1 MAKVS
6 MLIKKVYLLAG
17 VVMAAN
23 MFIVNEVKAMET
35 EQPISS
41 SMMPPTD
48 NDNSNTNM
56 NNNEKPLKEGT
67 IDTGKG
73 KTGVFKIQFVQNIT
87 NKVSSHENIINLFGG
102 LAFSCVNNY
111 FKLWD
116 YNPGMYCKPVWLGW
130 RSKRFLNGMLQS
142 ELNLNVVR
150 GILWL
155 IPGAYIFIKGIVS
168 KKKVEEGENKVAYIK
183 YLHVSYLVAYHFLK
197 IKVWEKIAL
206 MGFFFLVQGFL
217 SIPLTIHISNFS
229 ISVSLDSIIWGGIGK
244 YLDLKIEKRKR
255 EMTKDIQEQLVQNQ
269 GNNVQDDTNN
279 NNNDK

>member
-1 MAKVS
+1 
-6 MLIKKVYLLAG
+6 
-17 VVMAAN
+17 
-23 MFIVNEVKAMET
+23 
-35 EQPISS
+35 
-41 SMMPPTD
+41 
-48 NDNSNTNM
+48 
-56 NNNEKPLKEGT
+56 
-67 IDTGKG
+67 
-73 KTGVFKIQFVQNIT
+73 
-87 NKVSSHENIINLFGG
+87 
-102 LAFSCVNNY
+102 
-111 FKLWD
+111 
-116 YNPGMYCKPVWLGW
+116 
-130 RSKRFLNGMLQS
+130 MLQS

-255 EMTKDIQEQLVQNQ
+255 EIIKDIQEQLSQNQ